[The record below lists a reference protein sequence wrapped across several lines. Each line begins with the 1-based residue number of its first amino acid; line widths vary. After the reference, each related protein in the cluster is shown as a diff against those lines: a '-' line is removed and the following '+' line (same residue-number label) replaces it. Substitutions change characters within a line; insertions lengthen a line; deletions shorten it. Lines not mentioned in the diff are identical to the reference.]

1 MTDGIEADR
10 RPWSARRPQNVLLS
24 LVFIVLAVFLVR
36 QGVLSI
42 AQGEGGFVPYLII
55 IGGPAL
61 ACYYT
66 WYFVFRRFGEDP
78 S

>member
-1 MTDGIEADR
+1 MTEGTDADQ
-10 RPWSARRPQNVLLS
+10 RPWSARKPQNILLS

-36 QGVLSI
+36 QGVMNI
-42 AQGEGGFVPYLII
+42 NQGEGGFVPYLII

-66 WYFVFRRFGEDP
+66 WYFVFRRFDSDEG
-78 S
+78 